1 MAETTP
7 VLTEVGKSIEGAID
21 GLRWCRQH
29 IQERGVTMKLR
40 ELEQTI
46 GALALSLDYEMDGQS
61 GQAGIALEHA
71 DWRPQSVARTYRD
84 MVVRFGTPGDL
95 SMSDH

>member
-1 MAETTP
+1 MAEATP
-7 VLTEVGKSIEGAID
+7 VLTEVGKAIEGAID
-21 GLRWCRQH
+21 SLRWCRLH
-29 IQERGVTMKLR
+29 MQERGVTMKLR

-71 DWRPQSVARTYRD
+71 DWRPQSASRTFRNL
-84 MVVRFGTPGDL
+84 L
-95 SMSDH
+95 SMHDHDH